1 MTHSTLL
8 FHHITEGIA
17 RMNHI
22 MAAVKWHRLIVLG
35 LMLILFNLFIA
46 SFLRFLVNISYGQ
59 VGEFK
64 IGFFFFFQRF
74 GQKFNGFFIAQL
86 FC

>member
-1 MTHSTLL
+1 MLMIMTHSTLF

-22 MAAVKWHRLIVLG
+22 IAAAKWHRLIVPG
-35 LMLILFNLFIA
+35 LMLILFNLSYRVISA
-46 SFLRFLVNISYGQ
+46 LLVNIANGR

-64 IGFFFFFQRF
+64 VG
-74 GQKFNGFFIAQL
+74 L
-86 FC
+86 FLLPAFRQEV